1 MINKNLKLKKWASRI
16 LTAGLMTGLLLVG
29 TGCEE
34 RAQSI
39 EEFAS
44 TQEAA
49 QDTDQESDKA
59 DQDSGEDSDDSSSN
73 SGEAENSKADFTG
86 NNKSKKLKDKWID
99 TVEPE
104 DGPFSK
110 VEINADVYEYTG
122 VNKVVT
128 ADAQEYNKDFV
139 KEMCERVY
147 GGTPEV
153 YDYNAKTKKLY
164 DSEIDMYKDL
174 KAIYEDTDTKKMSF
188 IDVGEENVSL
198 ETSLENTKNAVDEKI
213 SELEKEREEAP
224 ESIENDYSYGG
235 YVGNILG
242 DEYYMYFGNCNYDEY
257 VQAPITEYDDGRVC
271 SIFRTDMKSMFD
283 GKRGYISHFGQAG
296 TYEDL
301 SNPPEE
307 IRSMGDEF
315 VKTIG
320 YGDYEFSDAGGFYY
334 KEGFDKYL
342 FFNNDYLTAT
352 YLTDSGQTGY
362 IMVYTVGGTSYGAPD
377 AWLFSFD
384 TYVDDK
390 EAINSETVIYVFA
403 NDKGVIGCQL
413 VNPLTVKSVEDA
425 EVISIDDAKDIVISN
440 VGNEAAWNIAS
451 DSKVQAPEID
461 TMQLISFPIRSTD
474 NENEYTFVPAY
485 VAYDSVVNN
494 GIVDSTTISE
504 QMQYAPFMLINALD
518 GSFIN
523 VNDHLSNY
531 PKGFS
536 RGNEGYQN
544 LVNGAWKRFENI
556 TGDEQ
561 YY

>member
-73 SGEAENSKADFTG
+73 SGEAESSKADFTG

-104 DGPFSK
+104 GGPFSK

-174 KAIYEDTDTKKMSF
+174 KAMYDDTDTKKMSF

-213 SELEKEREEAP
+213 SELEKEKEEAP

-384 TYVDDK
+384 NYVDDK